1 MILSDLSVKRPVLAT
16 VASLLLIAFG
26 LIAFRTL
33 PLREL
38 PAVDPP
44 IVSVS
49 TQYRGASAEIV
60 ESRITQIIED
70 QLTGIEGLAL
80 IEASSR
86 DGRSSI
92 RVEFD
97 LNRNLDEA
105 ANDVRA
111 AVSRVQNR
119 LPQGVDPPQ
128 VEKSDADSDPII
140 WLNLASD
147 SMTRT
152 DLTGFAER
160 TLVDRLG
167 ALNGVANVRVGGGM
181 RQAMRVWLDTEALA
195 ARGLTPD
202 DVDAALRAQNIELPA
217 GQIESF
223 ERDYTMRVARG
234 YRTAADFG
242 RLPLGRSGDGR
253 ITRLE
258 DVARVEVGAE
268 DDRRI
273 FRGNGVNQVGLGIA
287 RQSNANALEVA
298 RGVRAEAA
306 EIEKSLPKGVTMV
319 VAFDST
325 VFIEKAIAG
334 VWTTMAEA
342 VILVILVIYL
352 FLGSFRAALIP
363 AATIPVCLI
372 GTFAVLA
379 VFGYSINLI
388 TLLALVLAI
397 GLVVDDAIVVLE
409 NVQRRVDLGEP
420 ALIGAQRG
428 TNQVA
433 FAVIATTAVLVSVFT
448 PLLFAGGFVG
458 RLFVELAVTIASA
471 VIISAFVALTLTPM
485 MCSLLVKPSSKT
497 NRLSMWVDGA
507 FASVRRSYR
516 ASVEASLKSPLIAF
530 VIMGVVMGS
539 AVFFFNKLPKELTPV
554 EDRGNL
560 TVNISGPEGA
570 GFEYMRRMVAQ
581 AEGVFEEYVKNG
593 EAARTLV
600 VAPRFQDM
608 GSNRF
613 NGAFGR
619 IFLTEWGQRR
629 DGNEIVD
636 EINRKLGAIPG
647 AQFRASM
654 QSALGGGGG
663 GGGGASD
670 VSIVLGGN
678 DYVELAAVAEKVLAK
693 ARSNEGFSRTRMNYE
708 PISPRIELDIDRER
722 AASLGV
728 SVASIGR
735 TLEATTGLRR
745 VGTYPSQGE
754 EYDVILQV
762 DRRDRRSVDDL
773 SRIYVRSDRSGE
785 LVPLSNLVKTTNL
798 GGVDELPRVNKL
810 RAVTISGTMVKGYT
824 IGEAL
829 TWLED
834 TTRAEMKPD
843 MRIDYT
849 GQAKLYRDSGSA
861 IGFAFGL
868 AILIV
873 FLTLAAQFESFVHP
887 VTIMVTV
894 PLAIAGGMFGL
905 YAAGFTLN
913 IYSQI
918 GLIILVA
925 LAAKNGI
932 LIVEF
937 ANQLRDEGKDARTA
951 IVEAADLRLRP
962 IMMTSIA
969 TVAGAVPLALASGA
983 GGESRAVIGTVV
995 VFGVLCA
1002 TALTLYIVPVV
1013 YLLLSRFTGSPE
1025 ARAQE
1030 IERYEEG
1037 EQRDERPDPEAIAA
1051 Q

>member
-1 MILSDLSVKRPVLAT
+1 MILSDLAVRRPVLAT

-128 VEKSDADSDPII
+128 VEKADADSDPII
-140 WLNLASD
+140 WLNLAADNMS
-147 SMTRT
+147 RT

-160 TLVDRLG
+160 TLTDRLG
-167 ALNGVANVRVGGGM
+167 ALDGVANVRIGGGM
-181 RQAMRVWLDTEALA
+181 RQAMRIWLNTEALA

-202 DVDAALRAQNIELPA
+202 DVDAALRTQNVELPA

-234 YRTAADFG
+234 YRTAAEFG
-242 RLPLGRSGDGR
+242 RLPVGRSGDAR
-253 ITRLE
+253 LTRLE

-273 FRGNGVNQVGLGIA
+273 FRGNGVNQIGLGIA

-298 RGVRAEAA
+298 RAVRKEAA
-306 EIEKSLPKGVTMV
+306 IIEKTLPKGITML
-319 VAFDST
+319 VAFDT
-325 VFIEKAIAG
+325 TIFIEKAIEG

-342 VILVILVIYL
+342 VVLVIVVIFL

-372 GTFAVLA
+372 ATFAVLA
-379 VFGYSINLI
+379 LFGFSINLI
-388 TLLALVLAI
+388 TLLAMVLTI

-409 NVQRRVDLGEP
+409 NVQRRVDMGEP
-420 ALIGAQRG
+420 ALIAAQRG

-471 VIISAFVALTLTPM
+471 VVISAFVALTLTPM
-485 MCSLLVKPSSKT
+485 MCSLLVKPASKT
-497 NRLSMWVDGA
+497 NRLALWIDGVFGRIRA
-507 FASVRRSYR
+507 SYR
-516 ASVEASLKSPLIAF
+516 ASVEASLRASYVAF
-530 VIMGVVMGS
+530 IVMGVVVLG
-539 AVFFFNKLPKELTPV
+539 AVFFVAKLPKELSPT
-554 EDRGNL
+554 EDRGNI

-570 GFEYMRRMVAQ
+570 GFEYMRRIVAQ
-581 AEGVFEEYVKNG
+581 TEGVLEGYVKNG

-600 VAPRFQDM
+600 VAPRFQDA
-608 GSNRF
+608 GSNRM

-619 IFLTEWGQRR
+619 VFLTEWGQRR
-629 DGNEIVD
+629 EGNEIVD
-636 EINRKLGAIPG
+636 ELNKKLGSIPG

-654 QSALGGGGG
+654 QSALSFGGG
-663 GGGGASD
+663 GGGGAGE

-678 DYVELAAVAEKVLAK
+678 DYVELAKVAEKVLAK

-708 PISPRIELDIDRER
+708 PISPRIEISIDKDR
-722 AASLGV
+722 AAALGV
-728 SVASIGR
+728 SVQSIGR

-745 VGTYPSQGE
+745 VGTYPDRGE
-754 EYDVILQV
+754 EYDVIMQV
-762 DRRDRRSVDDL
+762 DRRERRSVDDL
-773 SRIYVRSDRSGE
+773 SSIFVRSDRTGE
-785 LVPLSNLVKTTNL
+785 VVPLANLVTTRNM

-810 RAVTISGTMVKGYT
+810 RAVTISATMVKGYT
-824 IGEAL
+824 IGQAL

-834 TTRAEMKPD
+834 ATRAEMKPD

-849 GQAKLYRDSGSA
+849 GQAKLYKDSGSA

-887 VTIMVTV
+887 ITIMATV
-894 PLAIAGGMFGL
+894 PLAIAGGLFGL

-937 ANQLRDEGKDARTA
+937 ANQLRDEGKSARDA
-951 IVEAADLRLRP
+951 IMESADLRLRP
-962 IMMTSIA
+962 ILMTSIA
-969 TVAGAVPLALASGA
+969 TVAGAIPLAFSTGA

-995 VFGVLCA
+995 VFGVLCS
-1002 TALTLYIVPVV
+1002 TALTLYVVPVFYMLV
-1013 YLLLSRFTGSPE
+1013 ARFTGSPE
-1025 ARAQE
+1025 ARAQA
-1030 IERYEEG
+1030 IEAFE
-1037 EQRDERPDPEAIAA
+1037 RDEEIAAIAA
-1051 Q
+1051 E

>member
-1 MILSDLSVKRPVLAT
+1 MILSDLAVKRPVLAT

-26 LIAFRTL
+26 LIAFRSL

-44 IVSVS
+44 IVSIS
-49 TQYRGASAEIV
+49 TQYRGASSEIV

-97 LNRNLDEA
+97 LSRNLDEA

-111 AVSRVQNR
+111 AVSRIQNR

-128 VEKSDADSDPII
+128 VEKADADGDPII

-147 SMTRT
+147 TMTRT
-152 DLTGFAER
+152 ELTGFAER
-160 TLVDRLG
+160 ALTDRLG
-167 ALNGVANVRVGGGM
+167 ALSGVANVRIGGGM
-181 RQAMRVWLDTEALA
+181 RQAMRVWLNTEALA

-202 DVDAALRAQNIELPA
+202 DVDNALRTQNIELPA

-234 YRTAADFG
+234 YRTAAEFG
-242 RLPLGRSGDGR
+242 RLPVGRSGDAR

-273 FRGNGVNQVGLGIA
+273 FRGNGVNQIGLGIA
-287 RQSNANALEVA
+287 RQSNANALDVA
-298 RGVRAEAA
+298 RAVRAEAA
-306 EIEKSLPKGVTMV
+306 IIEKNLPKGVTMV
-319 VAFDST
+319 VAFDT
-325 VFIEKAIAG
+325 TIFIEKAIQG
-334 VWTTMAEA
+334 VWTTMGEA
-342 VILVILVIYL
+342 IILVIVVIFL

-372 GTFAVLA
+372 ATFAVLA
-379 VFGYSINLI
+379 AFGYSINLI
-388 TLLALVLAI
+388 TLLALVLTI

-409 NVQRRVDLGEP
+409 NVQRRVDAGEP
-420 ALIGAQRG
+420 PLIAAQRG

-471 VIISAFVALTLTPM
+471 VVISAFVALTLTPM
-485 MCSLLVKPSSKT
+485 MCSLLVRPASKV
-497 NRLSMWVDGA
+497 NRLALWIDGVFGSIRA
-507 FASVRRSYR
+507 SYR
-516 ASVEASLKSPLIAF
+516 ASVEASLKASYVVFI
-530 VIMGVVMGS
+530 VMGVVMAG
-539 AVFFFNKLPKELTPV
+539 AVFLFQKLPAELSPV

-560 TVNISGPEGA
+560 TINISGPEGA
-570 GFEYMRRMVAQ
+570 GFEYMRRIVAQ
-581 AEGVFEEYVKNG
+581 TEGVLEGYVKNG

-600 VAPRFQDM
+600 VAPRFQDA
-608 GSNRF
+608 GSNRM
-613 NGAFGR
+613 NGAFAR
-619 IFLTEWGQRR
+619 VFLTEWGTRR
-629 DGNEIVD
+629 EGNEIVD
-636 EINRKLGAIPG
+636 ELNKKLSSIPG
-647 AQFRASM
+647 AQFRTSM
-654 QSALGGGGG
+654 QSALSFGGGG
-663 GGGGASD
+663 GGGGAGE

-678 DYVELAAVAEKVLAK
+678 DYVELAKVAETVLAK
-693 ARSNEGFSRTRMNYE
+693 ARSNENFSRSRMNYE
-708 PISPRIELDIDRER
+708 PISPRIEISIDKDR
-722 AASLGV
+722 AAALGV
-728 SVASIGR
+728 SVQAIGR

-754 EYDVILQV
+754 EYDVIMQV
-762 DRRDRRSVDDL
+762 DRRERRSVDDL
-773 SRIYVRSDRSGE
+773 NAIFVRSERTGD
-785 LVPLSNLVKTTNL
+785 VVQLSNLVTTTNM

-810 RAVTISGTMVKGYT
+810 RAVTISVTMVKGYT
-824 IGEAL
+824 IGQAL

-834 TTRAEMKPD
+834 ATRPEMKPD

-849 GQAKLYRDSGSA
+849 GQAKLYKDSGSA

-887 VTIMVTV
+887 VTIMATV
-894 PLAIAGGMFGL
+894 PLAIAGGLFGL

-937 ANQLRDEGKDARTA
+937 ANQLRDEGKSARDA
-951 IVEAADLRLRP
+951 IVESADLRLRP
-962 IMMTSIA
+962 ILMTSIA
-969 TVAGAVPLALASGA
+969 TVAGAMPLAFSHGA

-995 VFGVLCA
+995 VFGVLCS
-1002 TALTLYIVPVV
+1002 TALTLYVVPVI
-1013 YLLLSRFTGSPE
+1013 YMLLARFTGSPE
-1025 ARAQE
+1025 ARAQA
-1030 IERYEEG
+1030 IEAFE
-1037 EQRDERPDPEAIAA
+1037 RDEELAAIAA
-1051 Q
+1051 E

>member
-1 MILSDLSVKRPVLAT
+1 MILSDLAVRRPVLAT

-128 VEKSDADSDPII
+128 VEKADADSDPII
-140 WLNLASD
+140 WLNLAAENMS
-147 SMTRT
+147 RT

-160 TLVDRLG
+160 TLTDRLG
-167 ALNGVANVRVGGGM
+167 ALDGVANVRIGGGM
-181 RQAMRVWLDTEALA
+181 RQAMRIWLNTEALA

-202 DVDAALRAQNIELPA
+202 DVDAALRTQNIELPA

-234 YRTAADFG
+234 YRTAAEFG
-242 RLPLGRSGDGR
+242 RLPVGRSGDAR
-253 ITRLE
+253 LTRLE

-273 FRGNGVNQVGLGIA
+273 FRGNGVNQIGLGIA

-298 RGVRAEAA
+298 RAVRKEAA
-306 EIEKSLPKGVTMV
+306 IIEKTLPKGITML
-319 VAFDST
+319 VAFDT
-325 VFIEKAIAG
+325 TIFIEKAIEG

-342 VILVILVIYL
+342 VVLVIIVIFL

-372 GTFAVLA
+372 ATFAVLA
-379 VFGYSINLI
+379 LFGFSINLI
-388 TLLALVLAI
+388 TLLAMVLTI

-409 NVQRRVDLGEP
+409 NVQRRVDMGEP
-420 ALIGAQRG
+420 ALIAAQRG

-471 VIISAFVALTLTPM
+471 VVISAFVALTLTPM
-485 MCSLLVKPSSKT
+485 MCSLLVKPASKT
-497 NRLSMWVDGA
+497 NRLALWIDGVFGRIRA
-507 FASVRRSYR
+507 SYR
-516 ASVEASLKSPLIAF
+516 ASVEASLKVSYVAF
-530 VIMGVVMGS
+530 IVMGVVVLG
-539 AVFFFNKLPKELTPV
+539 AVFFLAKLPKELSPT
-554 EDRGNL
+554 EDRGNITL
-560 TVNISGPEGA
+560 NISGPEGA
-570 GFEYMRRMVAQ
+570 GFEYMRRIVAQ
-581 AEGVFEEYVKNG
+581 TEGVLEGYVKSG

-600 VAPRFQDM
+600 VAPRFQDA
-608 GSNRF
+608 GSNRM
-613 NGAFGR
+613 NGAFAR
-619 IFLTEWGQRR
+619 VFLTEWGSRR
-629 DGNEIVD
+629 EGNEIVD
-636 EINRKLGAIPG
+636 ELNKKLGAIPG

-654 QSALGGGGG
+654 QSALSFGGG
-663 GGGGASD
+663 GGGGAGE

-678 DYVELAAVAEKVLAK
+678 DYVELAKVAEKVLAK

-708 PISPRIELDIDRER
+708 PISPRIEIRIDKDR
-722 AASLGV
+722 AAALGV
-728 SVASIGR
+728 SVQSIGR

-745 VGTYPSQGE
+745 VGTYPDQGE
-754 EYDVILQV
+754 EYDVIMQV
-762 DRRDRRSVDDL
+762 DRRERRSVDDL
-773 SRIYVRSDRSGE
+773 SSIFVRSDRTGE
-785 LVPLSNLVKTTNL
+785 VVPLANLVTTRNM

-810 RAVTISGTMVKGYT
+810 RAVTISVTMVKGYT
-824 IGEAL
+824 IGQAL

-834 TTRAEMKPD
+834 ATRAEMKPD

-849 GQAKLYRDSGSA
+849 GLAKLYKDSGSA

-887 VTIMVTV
+887 VTIMATV
-894 PLAIAGGMFGL
+894 PLAIAGGLFGL

-937 ANQLRDEGKDARTA
+937 ANQLRDEGRSARDA
-951 IVEAADLRLRP
+951 IMESADLRLRP
-962 IMMTSIA
+962 ILMTSIA
-969 TVAGAVPLALASGA
+969 TVAGAVPLAFSTGA

-995 VFGVLCA
+995 VFGVLCS
-1002 TALTLYIVPVV
+1002 TALTLYVVPVFYMLV
-1013 YLLLSRFTGSPE
+1013 ARFTGSPE
-1025 ARAQE
+1025 ARAQA
-1030 IERYEEG
+1030 IEAFE
-1037 EQRDERPDPEAIAA
+1037 RDEEIAAIAA
-1051 Q
+1051 E

>member
-1 MILSDLSVKRPVLAT
+1 MILSDLAVKRPVLAS

-97 LNRNLDEA
+97 LSRNLDEA

-119 LPQGVDPPQ
+119 LPTGVDPPQ

-140 WLNLASD
+140 WLNLSANNL
-147 SMTRT
+147 TRT
-152 DLTGFAER
+152 ELTGFAER

-167 ALNGVANVRVGGGM
+167 ALSGVANVRIGGGM
-181 RQAMRVWLDTEALA
+181 RQAMRVWLNTEALA

-202 DVDAALRAQNIELPA
+202 DVDAALRNQNIELPA

-223 ERDYTMRVARG
+223 ERDYTMRIARG
-234 YRTAADFG
+234 YRTAAEFG
-242 RLPLGRSGDGR
+242 RLPIGRAGSNGAV
-253 ITRLE
+253 RLE

-268 DDRRI
+268 DDRRL
-273 FRGNGVNQVGLGIA
+273 FRGNGVNQIGLGIA

-298 RGVRAEAA
+298 RGVRKEAA
-306 EIEKSLPKGVTMV
+306 LIEKTLPKGVSMV

-325 VFIEKAIAG
+325 IFIEKAIAG
-334 VWTTMAEA
+334 VWETMAEA
-342 VILVILVIYL
+342 VVLVIVVIFL

-372 GTFAVLA
+372 ATFAVLA
-379 VFGYSINLI
+379 ACGYSINLI

-409 NVQRRVDLGEP
+409 NVQRRVDAGEP
-420 ALIGAQRG
+420 PLIAAQRG
-428 TNQVA
+428 TGQVA

-448 PLLFAGGFVG
+448 PLLFTGGFVG
-458 RLFVELAVTIASA
+458 RLFVELAVTIAAA
-471 VIISAFVALTLTPM
+471 VVISAFVALTLTPM
-485 MCSLLVKPSSKT
+485 MCTFLVRPAVKT
-497 NRLSMWVDGA
+497 NALTMRVDQIFDA
-507 FASVRRSYR
+507 IRSSYR
-516 ASVEASLKSPLIAF
+516 ASVTVSLGRPKVAFGVMALVLIGTLFLFA
-530 VIMGVVMGS
+530 
-539 AVFFFNKLPKELTPV
+539 KLPKELTPV
-554 EDRGNL
+554 EDRGNMVL
-560 TVNISGPEGA
+560 NISGPEGA
-570 GFEYMRRMVAQ
+570 GFEYMRRVVAQ
-581 AEGVFEEYVKNG
+581 AEQVLATYVASG
-593 EAARTLV
+593 EAERTLV
-600 VAPRFQDM
+600 VAPRFQDA

-619 IFLTEWGQRR
+619 VFLSEWGKRR
-629 DGNEIVD
+629 EGNEIVD
-636 EINRKLGAIPG
+636 ELNRKFAAIPG
-647 AQFRASM
+647 AQFRVSM
-654 QSALGGGGG
+654 QSGLSGGGGG
-663 GGGGASD
+663 GDG
-670 VSIVLGGN
+670 VSIVLAGN
-678 DYVELAAVAEKVLAK
+678 DYVELAKVGEKVLAK
-693 ARSNEGFSRTRMNYE
+693 ARDNQGFARTRMNYE
-708 PISPRIELDIDRER
+708 PISPRIELRIDRDR
-722 AASLGV
+722 AAALGV
-728 SVASIGR
+728 SVQSIGR

-745 VGTYPSQGE
+745 VGTYPDQGE

-762 DRRDRRSVDDL
+762 DRRERRSVDDL
-773 SRIYVRSDRSGE
+773 ARIYVRSDNSGK
-785 LVPLSNLVKTTNL
+785 LVPLANLVTTQNL

-810 RAVTISGTMVKGYT
+810 RAITISGNLVKGYT

-834 TTRAEMKPD
+834 ALAPEMKPD
-843 MRIDYT
+843 MRLDYT
-849 GQAKLYRDSGSA
+849 GQSKLYKDSGSA

-887 VTIMVTV
+887 LTIMVTV
-894 PLAIAGGMFGL
+894 PLAIAGGLFGL

-937 ANQLRDEGKDARTA
+937 ANQLRDEGKSALDA
-951 IVEAADLRLRP
+951 IMEAADLRLRP
-962 IMMTSIA
+962 ILMTSIA
-969 TVAGAVPLALASGA
+969 TVAGAMPLALSHGA

-995 VFGVLCA
+995 VFGVLFS
-1002 TALTLYIVPVV
+1002 TALTLYVVPVI
-1013 YLLLSRFTGSPE
+1013 YLLLSRFTTSPQ
-1025 ARAQE
+1025 ARAHA
-1030 IERYEEG
+1030 IAAFEEG
-1037 EQRDERPDPEAIAA
+1037 EAGVVG
-1051 Q
+1051 

>member
-1 MILSDLSVKRPVLAT
+1 MILSDLAVKRPVLAT

-44 IVSVS
+44 IVSVT

-86 DGRSSI
+86 DGRSSV

-140 WLNLASD
+140 WLNLAADNMS
-147 SMTRT
+147 RT

-160 TLVDRLG
+160 TLTDRLG

-181 RQAMRVWLDTEALA
+181 RQAMRIWLNTEALA

-202 DVDAALRAQNIELPA
+202 DVDAALRSQNIELPA

-234 YRTAADFG
+234 YRTAAEFG
-242 RLPLGRSGDGR
+242 RLPVGRAGDTR
-253 ITRLE
+253 LTRLE

-273 FRGNGVNQVGLGIA
+273 FRGNGVNQIGLGIA

-298 RGVRAEAA
+298 RAVRAEAA
-306 EIEKSLPKGVTMV
+306 IIEKTLPKGVTMV

-325 VFIEKAIAG
+325 VFIEKAIEG
-334 VWTTMAEA
+334 VWTTMGEA
-342 VILVILVIYL
+342 IVLVIVVIFL

-372 GTFAVLA
+372 ATFAVLA
-379 VFGYSINLI
+379 MFGYSINLI
-388 TLLALVLAI
+388 TLLALVLTI

-409 NVQRRVDLGEP
+409 NVQRRVDAGEP
-420 ALIGAQRG
+420 ALIAAQRG

-471 VIISAFVALTLTPM
+471 VVISAFVALTLTPM
-485 MCSLLVKPSSKT
+485 MCSLLVKPAAKT
-497 NRLSMWVDGA
+497 NRLAAWVDGVFNA
-507 FASVRRSYR
+507 VRASYR
-516 ASVEASLKSPLIAF
+516 ASVEASLRASKVVFI
-530 VIMGVVMGS
+530 VMGVVMAG
-539 AVFFFNKLPKELTPV
+539 AVFLFSKLPAELSPT
-554 EDRGNL
+554 EDRGNM
-560 TVNISGPEGA
+560 TINISGPEGA
-570 GFEYMRRMVAQ
+570 GFEYMRRIVAQ
-581 AEGVFEEYVKNG
+581 TEAVLEPYVKSG

-608 GSNRF
+608 GSNRM
-613 NGAFGR
+613 NGAFSR
-619 IFLTEWGQRR
+619 VFLTEWGQRR
-629 DGNEIVD
+629 EGNEIVD
-636 EINRKLGAIPG
+636 EINRKLSAIPG

-654 QSALGGGGG
+654 QSALSFGGGG
-663 GGGGASD
+663 GGGGAGD

-678 DYVELAAVAEKVLAK
+678 DYKELAAVAEKVLAK
-693 ARSNEGFSRTRMNYE
+693 ARSNENFSRTRMNYE
-708 PISPRIELDIDRER
+708 PISPRIEITIDKDR
-722 AASLGV
+722 AAALGV
-728 SVASIGR
+728 SVAAIGR

-745 VGTYPSQGE
+745 VGTYPSEGE
-754 EYDVILQV
+754 EYDVIMQV
-762 DRRDRRSVDDL
+762 DRRERRSVDDL
-773 SRIYVRSDRSGE
+773 NAIFVRSERTGE
-785 LVPLSNLVKTTNL
+785 VVPLANLVSTTNL

-810 RAVTISGTMVKGYT
+810 RAVTITASMVKGYT

-834 TTRAEMKPD
+834 ATRAEMKPD

-849 GQAKLYRDSGSA
+849 GQAKLYKDSGSA

-887 VTIMVTV
+887 VTIMATV
-894 PLAIAGGMFGL
+894 PLAIAGGLFGL

-937 ANQLRDEGKDARTA
+937 ANQLRDEGKSARDA
-951 IVEAADLRLRP
+951 IIESADLRLRP

-969 TVAGAVPLALASGA
+969 TVAGALPLAFSTGA

-995 VFGVLCA
+995 VFGVLCS
-1002 TALTLYIVPVV
+1002 TALTLYVVPVI
-1013 YLLLSRFTGSPE
+1013 YMLLARFTGRPE
-1025 ARAQE
+1025 ARAQA
-1030 IERYEEG
+1030 IEAFE
-1037 EQRDERPDPEAIAA
+1037 RDEELAAIAA
-1051 Q
+1051 E

>member
-1 MILSDLSVKRPVLAT
+1 MILSDLAVKRPVLAT

-26 LIAFRTL
+26 LIAFRSL

-119 LPQGVDPPQ
+119 LPVGVDPPQ
-128 VEKSDADSDPII
+128 VEKADADSDPII
-140 WLNLASD
+140 WLNLAADNMS
-147 SMTRT
+147 RT

-160 TLVDRLG
+160 TLTDRLG
-167 ALNGVANVRVGGGM
+167 ALSGVANVRVGGGM
-181 RQAMRVWLDTEALA
+181 RQAMRVWLNTEALA

-202 DVDAALRAQNIELPA
+202 DVDAALRSQNIELPA

-234 YRTAADFG
+234 YRTAAEFG
-242 RLPLGRSGDGR
+242 RLPVGRAGDAR
-253 ITRLE
+253 LTRLE

-268 DDRRI
+268 DDRRL
-273 FRGNGVNQVGLGIA
+273 FRGNGVNQIGLGIA

-298 RGVRAEAA
+298 RAVRKEAA
-306 EIEKSLPKGVTMV
+306 VIEKSLPKGVTMV
-319 VAFDST
+319 VAFDTT

-342 VILVILVIYL
+342 VVLVIVVIFL
-352 FLGSFRAALIP
+352 FLGSLRAALIP

-372 GTFAVLA
+372 ATFAVLA

-388 TLLALVLAI
+388 TLLALVLTI

-409 NVQRRVDLGEP
+409 NVQRRVDMGEP
-420 ALIGAQRG
+420 ALIAAQRG

-458 RLFVELAVTIASA
+458 RLFVELAVTIAAA
-471 VIISAFVALTLTPM
+471 VVISAFVALTLTPM
-485 MCSLLVKPSSKT
+485 MCSLLVRPSSKT
-497 NRLSMWVDGA
+497 NKLALFIDTAFGA
-507 FASVRRSYR
+507 IRASYR
-516 ASVEASLKSPLIAF
+516 ASVEASLKTAYGAFIVMAVVIA
-530 VIMGVVMGS
+530 G
-539 AVFFFNKLPKELTPV
+539 AVFFFNKLPKELSPT

-560 TVNISGPEGA
+560 ILNISGPEGA
-570 GFEYMRRMVAQ
+570 GFDYMRRIVAQ
-581 AEGVFEEYVKNG
+581 TEGVLEGYVKSG
-593 EAARTLV
+593 EAERTLV
-600 VAPRFQDM
+600 VAPRFQDV
-608 GSNRF
+608 GSNRM

-619 IFLTEWGQRR
+619 VFLTEWGKRR
-629 DGNEIVD
+629 EGNDIVD
-636 EINRKLGAIPG
+636 ELNRKLSSIPG

-654 QSALGGGGG
+654 QSALSFGGG
-663 GGGGASD
+663 GGGGAGE
-670 VSIVLGGN
+670 VAIVLGGN
-678 DYVELAAVAEKVLAK
+678 DYVELASVAEKVIAQ
-693 ARSNEGFSRTRMNYE
+693 ARSNPGFSRSRMNYE
-708 PISPRIELDIDRER
+708 PIAPRIELSIDRER
-722 AASLGV
+722 AAAMGV
-728 SVASIGR
+728 SVQAIGR

-754 EYDVILQV
+754 EYDVILQT
-762 DRRDRRSVDDL
+762 DRRERRSVDDL
-773 SRIYVRSDRSGE
+773 DRIFVRAERTGE
-785 LVPLSNLVKTTNL
+785 LIPMSNLVTTKNM

-810 RAVTISGTMVKGYT
+810 RAVTISVTMVKGYT
-824 IGEAL
+824 IGQAL

-834 TTRAEMKPD
+834 TTRAQMKPD

-849 GQAKLYRDSGSA
+849 GQAKLYKDSGSA
-861 IGFAFGL
+861 IGFVFGL

-887 VTIMVTV
+887 ITIMATV
-894 PLAIAGGMFGL
+894 PLAIAGGLFGL

-937 ANQLRDEGKDARTA
+937 ANQLREEGRGARDA
-951 IVEAADLRLRP
+951 IIEAAELRLRP
-962 IMMTSIA
+962 ILMTSIA
-969 TVAGAVPLALASGA
+969 TVAGALPLAFSSGA
-983 GGESRAVIGTVV
+983 GGESRSVIGTVV
-995 VFGVLCA
+995 VFGVLCS
-1002 TALTLYIVPVV
+1002 TALTLYVVPVI
-1013 YLLLSRFTGSPE
+1013 YMLLARFTGSPE

-1030 IERYEEG
+1030 IEAF
-1037 EQRDERPDPEAIAA
+1037 ERAELAIAA
-1051 Q
+1051 E

>member
-1 MILSDLSVKRPVLAT
+1 MILSDLAVKRPVLAT

-26 LIAFRTL
+26 LIAFRAL

-44 IVSVS
+44 IVSVT

-111 AVSRVQNR
+111 AVSRVQSR

-128 VEKSDADSDPII
+128 VEKADADSDPII
-140 WLNLASD
+140 WLNLAAET
-147 SMTRT
+147 MTRT
-152 DLTGFAER
+152 ELTGFAER
-160 TLVDRLG
+160 TLTDRLG

-181 RQAMRVWLDTEALA
+181 RQAMRVWLNTEALA

-202 DVDAALRAQNIELPA
+202 DVDTALRTQNIELPA

-234 YRTAADFG
+234 YRTAEEFG
-242 RLPLGRSGDGR
+242 RIPVGRAGEAR
-253 ITRLE
+253 LTRLE

-273 FRGNGVNQVGLGIA
+273 FRGNGVNQIGLGIA

-298 RGVRAEAA
+298 RAVRKEAA
-306 EIEKSLPKGVTMV
+306 IIEKNLPKGVTMV
-319 VAFDST
+319 IAFDTT
-325 VFIEKAIAG
+325 VFIEKAIQG

-342 VILVILVIYL
+342 VVLVIIVIFL

-372 GTFAVLA
+372 ATFAVLA
-379 VFGYSINLI
+379 IFGYSINLI
-388 TLLALVLAI
+388 TLLALVLTI

-409 NVQRRVDLGEP
+409 NVQRRVDAGEP
-420 ALIGAQRG
+420 ALIAAQRG

-458 RLFVELAVTIASA
+458 KLFVELAVTIASA
-471 VIISAFVALTLTPM
+471 VVISAFVALTLTPM
-485 MCSLLVKPSSKT
+485 MCSLLVKPASKT
-497 NRLSMWVDGA
+497 NKLALWIDGVFSA
-507 FASVRRSYR
+507 IRGSYR
-516 ASVEASLKSPLIAF
+516 ASVDASLKGSYWVFA
-530 VIMGVVMGS
+530 VMAVVMLG
-539 AVFFFNKLPKELTPV
+539 AVFLFNKLPKELSPT

-560 TVNISGPEGA
+560 TLNITGPEGA
-570 GFEYMRRMVAQ
+570 GFEYMRRIVAQ
-581 AEGVFEEYVKNG
+581 TEGVLEGYVKNG

-608 GSNRF
+608 GSNRM

-619 IFLTEWGQRR
+619 IFLTEWGTRR
-629 DGNEIVD
+629 EGNEIVD
-636 EINRKLGAIPG
+636 ELNKKLSSIPG

-654 QSALGGGGG
+654 QSALSFGGGGG
-663 GGGGASD
+663 GGGGAGE

-693 ARSNEGFSRTRMNYE
+693 ARTNEGFSRSRMNYE
-708 PISPRIELDIDRER
+708 PISPRIEISIDKDR
-722 AASLGV
+722 AAALGV
-728 SVASIGR
+728 SVQSIGR

-745 VGTYPSQGE
+745 VGTYPAQGE
-754 EYDVILQV
+754 EYDVIMQV
-762 DRRDRRSVDDL
+762 DRRERRSVDDL
-773 SRIYVRSDRSGE
+773 GAIFVRSERTGE
-785 LVPLSNLVKTTNL
+785 VVPLSNLVTTTNM

-810 RAVTISGTMVKGYT
+810 RAVTISVTMVKGYT
-824 IGEAL
+824 IGQAL

-834 TTRAEMKPD
+834 TTRGEMKPD

-849 GQAKLYRDSGSA
+849 GQAKLYKDSGSA

-887 VTIMVTV
+887 VTIMATV
-894 PLAIAGGMFGL
+894 PLAIAGGLFGL

-937 ANQLRDEGKDARTA
+937 ANQLRDEGKSAREA
-951 IVEAADLRLRP
+951 IVESADLRLRP
-962 IMMTSIA
+962 ILMTSIA
-969 TVAGAVPLALASGA
+969 TVAGAIPLAFSTGA

-995 VFGVLCA
+995 VFGVLCS
-1002 TALTLYIVPVV
+1002 TALTLYVVPVI
-1013 YLLLSRFTGSPE
+1013 YMLLARFTGSPE
-1025 ARAQE
+1025 ARAQA
-1030 IERYEEG
+1030 IEAFE
-1037 EQRDERPDPEAIAA
+1037 RDEELAAIAA
-1051 Q
+1051 E

>member
-1 MILSDLSVKRPVLAT
+1 MILSDLAVKRPVLAT

-26 LIAFRTL
+26 LIAFRSL

-60 ESRITQIIED
+60 ESRITQVIED

-92 RVEFD
+92 RVEFE

-111 AVSRVQNR
+111 AVSRVQSR
-119 LPQGVDPPQ
+119 LPVGVDPPQ
-128 VEKSDADSDPII
+128 VEKADADSDPII
-140 WLNLASD
+140 WLNLAADTMS
-147 SMTRT
+147 RT

-160 TLVDRLG
+160 TLTDRLG
-167 ALNGVANVRVGGGM
+167 ALSGVANVRVGGGM
-181 RQAMRVWLDTEALA
+181 RQAMRVWLNTEALA

-202 DVDAALRAQNIELPA
+202 DVDAALRSQNIELPA

-234 YRTAADFG
+234 YRTAAEFG
-242 RLPLGRSGDGR
+242 RLPVGRAGDAR
-253 ITRLE
+253 LTRLE

-273 FRGNGVNQVGLGIA
+273 FRGNGINQVGLGIA

-306 EIEKSLPKGVTMV
+306 IIEKSLPKGVSMV

-342 VILVILVIYL
+342 VVLVIVVIFF

-372 GTFAVLA
+372 ATFAVLA
-379 VFGYSINLI
+379 MFGYSINLI

-409 NVQRRVDLGEP
+409 NVQRRVDMGEP
-420 ALIGAQRG
+420 PLIGAQRG

-458 RLFVELAVTIASA
+458 RLFVELAVTIAAA

-485 MCSLLVKPSSKT
+485 MCSMLVRPSSKT
-497 NRLSMWVDGA
+497 NKLTLFIDNAFGA
-507 FASVRRSYR
+507 IRASYR
-516 ASVEASLKSPLIAF
+516 ASVEASLKASYVAF
-530 VIMGVVMGS
+530 IIMGVVVAG
-539 AVFFFNKLPKELTPV
+539 AVFFFNKLPKELSPT

-560 TVNISGPEGA
+560 ILNISGPEGA
-570 GFEYMRRMVAQ
+570 GFEYMRKIVAQ
-581 AEGVFEEYVKNG
+581 TEEVLEGYVKSG

-600 VAPRFQDM
+600 VAPRFQDV
-608 GSNRF
+608 GSNRM

-619 IFLTEWGQRR
+619 IFLTEWGKRR
-629 DGNEIVD
+629 EGNEIVD
-636 EINRKLGAIPG
+636 ELNRKLSAIPG

-654 QSALGGGGG
+654 QSALSFGGG
-663 GGGGASD
+663 GGGGAGE
-670 VSIVLGGN
+670 VSIVLGGTE
-678 DYVELAAVAEKVLAK
+678 YIELAAVAEQVLAK
-693 ARSNEGFSRTRMNYE
+693 ARSNAGFSRSRMNYE
-708 PISPRIELDIDRER
+708 PIAPRIELSIDRER
-722 AASLGV
+722 AAALGV
-728 SVASIGR
+728 SVQSIGR

-754 EYDVILQV
+754 EYDVILQT
-762 DRRDRRSVDDL
+762 DRRERRSVDDL
-773 SRIYVRSDRSGE
+773 DRIFVRAEKTGE
-785 LVPLSNLVKTTNL
+785 LIPMSNLVTTKNM

-810 RAVTISGTMVKGYT
+810 RAVTISVTMVKGYT
-824 IGEAL
+824 IGQAL

-834 TTRAEMKPD
+834 TTRATMKPD

-849 GQAKLYRDSGSA
+849 GQAKLYKDSGSA
-861 IGFAFGL
+861 IGFVFGL

-887 VTIMVTV
+887 VTIMATV
-894 PLAIAGGMFGL
+894 PLAIAGGLFGL

-937 ANQLRDEGKDARTA
+937 ANQLRDEGRSARDA
-951 IVEAADLRLRP
+951 IIEAADLRLRP
-962 IMMTSIA
+962 ILMTSIA
-969 TVAGAVPLALASGA
+969 TVAGALPLAFSSGA
-983 GGESRAVIGTVV
+983 GGESRSVIGTVV
-995 VFGVLCA
+995 VFGVLCS
-1002 TALTLYIVPVV
+1002 TALTLYVVPVI
-1013 YLLLSRFTGSPE
+1013 YMLLSRYTSSPE
-1025 ARAQE
+1025 VRAQE
-1030 IERYEEG
+1030 IEAFE
-1037 EQRDERPDPEAIAA
+1037 RDELAIAA
-1051 Q
+1051 E

>member
-44 IVSVS
+44 IVSIT

-60 ESRITQIIED
+60 ETRITQIIED
-70 QLTGIEGLAL
+70 QLTGVEGLSL

-147 SMTRT
+147 TMSRT
-152 DLTGFAER
+152 ELTGYAER
-160 TLVDRLG
+160 VLTDRLG

-181 RQAMRVWLDTEALA
+181 RQAMRIWLNTEALA

-202 DVDAALRAQNIELPA
+202 DVDAALRSQNIELPA

-234 YRTAADFG
+234 YRTAAEFG
-242 RLPLGRSGDGR
+242 RLPVGRSGDAR
-253 ITRLE
+253 LTRLE

-273 FRGNGVNQVGLGIA
+273 FRGNGINQIGLGIA

-298 RGVRAEAA
+298 QGVRAEAA
-306 EIEKSLPKGVTMV
+306 RIEKTLPKGVTMV
-319 VAFDST
+319 VAFDTT

-342 VILVILVIYL
+342 VVLVIVVIFL
-352 FLGSFRAALIP
+352 FLGSLRAAIIP

-372 GTFAVLA
+372 ATFAVLA

-388 TLLALVLAI
+388 TLLALVLTI

-420 ALIGAQRG
+420 PLIAAQRG

-458 RLFVELAVTIASA
+458 RLFVELAVTIAAA
-471 VIISAFVALTLTPM
+471 VVISAFVALTLTPM
-485 MCSLLVKPSSKT
+485 MCSLLLQPSSKT
-497 NRLSMWVDGA
+497 NRLSLWIDGIFNA
-507 FASVRRSYR
+507 TRRSYR
-516 ASVEASLKSPLIAF
+516 DSVQASLKTPVIAF
-530 VIMGVVMGS
+530 IVMGIVILG
-539 AVFFFNKLPKELTPV
+539 AVFFFVKLPKELSPV
-554 EDRGNL
+554 EDRGNI
-560 TVNISGPEGA
+560 TINISGPEGA
-570 GFEYMRRMVAQ
+570 GFEYMRRIVGQ
-581 AEGVFEEYVKNG
+581 AEAVLDSYVKNG

-600 VAPRFQDM
+600 VVPRFQDQ

-619 IFLTEWGQRR
+619 VFLTEWGSRR
-629 DGNEIVD
+629 EGNEIVD
-636 EINRKLGAIPG
+636 ELNRKLSAIPG

-654 QSALGGGGG
+654 QSALSVGGGG
-663 GGGGASD
+663 GGGGAGD
-670 VSIVLGGN
+670 VSIVLGGSN
-678 DYVELAAVAEKVLAK
+678 YQELAAVAEKVLAK
-693 ARSNEGFSRTRMNYE
+693 ARGNEGFSRGRMNYE
-708 PISPRIELDIDRER
+708 PISPRIELTIDRER

-728 SVASIGR
+728 SVQSIGR

-745 VGTYPSQGE
+745 VGTYPADGE
-754 EYDVILQV
+754 EYDVIMQV
-762 DRRDRRSVDDL
+762 DRRERRSIDDL
-773 SRIYVRSDRSGE
+773 ERIFVRSERTGE
-785 LVPLSNLVKTTNL
+785 LVPMSNVVTTKNL

-810 RAVTISGTMVKGYT
+810 RAVTISLTMVKGYT
-824 IGEAL
+824 IGQAL
-829 TWLED
+829 TWLEEAI
-834 TTRAEMKPD
+834 RPEMKPD

-849 GQAKLYRDSGSA
+849 GQAKLYKDSGSA

-887 VTIMVTV
+887 ITIMATV
-894 PLAIAGGMFGL
+894 PLAIAGGLFGL

-937 ANQLRDEGKDARTA
+937 ANQLRDEGRSARDA
-951 IVEAADLRLRP
+951 IIESADLRLRP
-962 IMMTSIA
+962 ILMTSIA
-969 TVAGAVPLALASGA
+969 TVAGALPLAFSSGA
-983 GGESRAVIGTVV
+983 GGESRSVIGTVV
-995 VFGVLCA
+995 VFGVLA
-1002 TALTLYIVPVV
+1002 STALTLYVVPVI
-1013 YLLLSRFTGSPE
+1013 YLLLARYTGSPE
-1025 ARAQE
+1025 ARAQA
-1030 IERYEEG
+1030 IEAF
-1037 EQRDERPDPEAIAA
+1037 ERRELMPAE
-1051 Q
+1051 

>member
-1 MILSDLSVKRPVLAT
+1 MILSDLAVKRPVLAT

-26 LIAFRTL
+26 LIAFRAL

-44 IVSVS
+44 IVSVT

-111 AVSRVQNR
+111 AVSRVQSR

-128 VEKSDADSDPII
+128 VEKADADSDPII
-140 WLNLASD
+140 WLNLAAET
-147 SMTRT
+147 MTRT
-152 DLTGFAER
+152 ELTGFAER
-160 TLVDRLG
+160 TLTDRLG

-181 RQAMRVWLDTEALA
+181 RQAMRVWLNTEALA

-202 DVDAALRAQNIELPA
+202 DVDTALRTQNIELPA

-234 YRTAADFG
+234 YRTAEEFG
-242 RLPLGRSGDGR
+242 RIPVGRAGEAR
-253 ITRLE
+253 LTRLE

-273 FRGNGVNQVGLGIA
+273 FRGNGVNQIGLGIA

-298 RGVRAEAA
+298 RAVRKEAA
-306 EIEKSLPKGVTMV
+306 IIEKNLPKGVTMV
-319 VAFDST
+319 IAFDTT
-325 VFIEKAIAG
+325 VFIEKAIQG

-342 VILVILVIYL
+342 VVLVIIVIFL

-372 GTFAVLA
+372 ATFAVLA
-379 VFGYSINLI
+379 IFGYSINLI
-388 TLLALVLAI
+388 TLLALVLTI

-409 NVQRRVDLGEP
+409 NVQRRVDAGEP
-420 ALIGAQRG
+420 ALIAAQRG

-458 RLFVELAVTIASA
+458 KLFVELAVTIASA
-471 VIISAFVALTLTPM
+471 VVISAFVALTLTPM
-485 MCSLLVKPSSKT
+485 MCSLLVKPASKT
-497 NRLSMWVDGA
+497 NKLALWIDGVFSA
-507 FASVRRSYR
+507 IRGSYR
-516 ASVEASLKSPLIAF
+516 ASVDASLKGSYWVFA
-530 VIMGVVMGS
+530 VMAVVMLG
-539 AVFFFNKLPKELTPV
+539 AVFLFNKLPKELSPT

-560 TVNISGPEGA
+560 TLNITGPEGA
-570 GFEYMRRMVAQ
+570 GFEYMRRIVAQ
-581 AEGVFEEYVKNG
+581 TEGVLEGYVKNG

-608 GSNRF
+608 GSNRM

-619 IFLTEWGQRR
+619 IFLTEWGTRR
-629 DGNEIVD
+629 EGNEIVD
-636 EINRKLGAIPG
+636 ELNKKLSSIPG

-654 QSALGGGGG
+654 QSALSFGGGG
-663 GGGGASD
+663 GGGGAGE

-693 ARSNEGFSRTRMNYE
+693 ARTNEGFSRSRMNYE
-708 PISPRIELDIDRER
+708 PISPRIEISIDKDR
-722 AASLGV
+722 AAALGV
-728 SVASIGR
+728 SVQSIGR

-745 VGTYPSQGE
+745 VGTYPAQGE
-754 EYDVILQV
+754 EYDVIMQV
-762 DRRDRRSVDDL
+762 DRRERRSVDDL
-773 SRIYVRSDRSGE
+773 GAIFVRSERTGE
-785 LVPLSNLVKTTNL
+785 VVPLSNLVTTTNM

-810 RAVTISGTMVKGYT
+810 RAVTISVTMVKGYT
-824 IGEAL
+824 IGQAL

-834 TTRAEMKPD
+834 TTRGEMKPD

-849 GQAKLYRDSGSA
+849 GQAKLYKDSGSA

-887 VTIMVTV
+887 VTIMATV
-894 PLAIAGGMFGL
+894 PLAIAGGLFGL

-937 ANQLRDEGKDARTA
+937 ANQLRDEGKSAREA
-951 IVEAADLRLRP
+951 IVESADLRLRP
-962 IMMTSIA
+962 ILMTSIA
-969 TVAGAVPLALASGA
+969 TVAGAIPLAFSTGA

-995 VFGVLCA
+995 VFGVLCS
-1002 TALTLYIVPVV
+1002 TALTLYVVPVI
-1013 YLLLSRFTGSPE
+1013 YMLLARFTGSPE
-1025 ARAQE
+1025 ARAQA
-1030 IERYEEG
+1030 IEAFE
-1037 EQRDERPDPEAIAA
+1037 RDEELAAIAA
-1051 Q
+1051 E

>member
-1 MILSDLSVKRPVLAT
+1 MILSDLSVRRPVLAT

-26 LIAFRTL
+26 LIAFQTL

-92 RVEFD
+92 RVEFE
-97 LNRNLDEA
+97 LTRNLDEA

-119 LPQGVDPPQ
+119 LPVGVDPPQ

-140 WLNLASD
+140 WLNLAADTMS
-147 SMTRT
+147 RT

-160 TLVDRLG
+160 TLTDRLG

-181 RQAMRVWLDTEALA
+181 RQAMRIWLNTEALA

-202 DVDAALRAQNIELPA
+202 DVDAALRTQNIELPA

-234 YRTAADFG
+234 YRTAEEFG
-242 RLPLGRSGDGR
+242 RLPVGRAGDAR
-253 ITRLE
+253 LTRLE

-268 DDRRI
+268 DDRRL
-273 FRGNGVNQVGLGIA
+273 FRGNGVNQIGLGIA

-298 RGVRAEAA
+298 RAVRKEAA
-306 EIEKSLPKGVTMV
+306 EIKKTLPDGVTMV
-319 VAFDST
+319 IAFDST

-342 VILVILVIYL
+342 VVLVIVVIFI

-372 GTFAVLA
+372 ATFAVLA

-420 ALIGAQRG
+420 PLIAAQRG

-433 FAVIATTAVLVSVFT
+433 FAVIATTAVLVSVFA

-458 RLFVELAVTIASA
+458 RLFVELAVTIAAA
-471 VIISAFVALTLTPM
+471 VVISAFVALTLTPM
-485 MCSLLVKPSSKT
+485 MCSLLVRPSSKT
-497 NRLSMWVDGA
+497 NKLALWIDGVFGA
-507 FASVRRSYR
+507 IRASYR
-516 ASVEASLKSPLIAF
+516 ASVEASLKVPYVAF
-530 VIMGVVMGS
+530 IIMGIVTLS
-539 AVFFFNKLPKELTPV
+539 AVFFFNKLPKELSPA
-554 EDRGNL
+554 EDRGNITL
-560 TVNISGPEGA
+560 NISGPEGA
-570 GFEYMRRMVAQ
+570 GFEYMRRIVAQ
-581 AEGVFEEYVKNG
+581 TEAVLEGYVKNG
-593 EAARTLV
+593 EAERTLV
-600 VAPRFQDM
+600 VSPRFQDV
-608 GSNRF
+608 GSNRM

-619 IFLTEWGQRR
+619 IFLTEWGERR
-629 DGNEIVD
+629 EGNEIVD
-636 EINRKLGAIPG
+636 ELNRKLSAIPG

-654 QSALGGGGG
+654 QSALSFGGGGG
-663 GGGGASD
+663 GGDG
-670 VSIVLGGN
+670 VSIVLAGN
-678 DYVELAAVAEKVLAK
+678 DYAELAQVAEKVLAK

-708 PISPRIELDIDRER
+708 PIAPRIEISIDRER
-722 AASLGV
+722 AAALGV
-728 SVASIGR
+728 SVQSIGR

-745 VGTYPSQGE
+745 VGTYPAQGE
-754 EYDVILQV
+754 EYDVIMQV
-762 DRRDRRSVDDL
+762 DRRERRSVDDL
-773 SRIYVRSDRSGE
+773 GQISVRSERTGE
-785 LVPLSNLVKTTNL
+785 VIPLTNLVTTRNM

-810 RAVTISGTMVKGYT
+810 RAVTISANMVKGYT
-824 IGEAL
+824 IGQAL

-834 TTRAEMKPD
+834 ATRAEMKPG

-849 GQAKLYRDSGSA
+849 GQAKLYKDSGSA

-887 VTIMVTV
+887 ITIMATV
-894 PLAIAGGMFGL
+894 PLAIAGGLFGL

-937 ANQLRDEGKDARTA
+937 ANQLRDEGRNARDA
-951 IVEAADLRLRP
+951 IVESADLRLRP
-962 IMMTSIA
+962 ILMTSIA
-969 TVAGAVPLALASGA
+969 TVAGALPLAFSSGA

-995 VFGVLCA
+995 VFGVLCS
-1002 TALTLYIVPVV
+1002 TALTLYVVPVI
-1013 YLLLSRFTGSPE
+1013 YMLLARYTGSPE

-1030 IERYEEG
+1030 IEAFE
-1037 EQRDERPDPEAIAA
+1037 RDEKVAA
-1051 Q
+1051 LAAE

>member
-1 MILSDLSVKRPVLAT
+1 MILSDLAVKRPVLAT

-26 LIAFRTL
+26 LIAFRSL

-86 DGRSSI
+86 DGRSGI
-92 RVEFD
+92 RVEFE
-97 LNRNLDEA
+97 LSRNLDEA

-119 LPQGVDPPQ
+119 LPVGVDPPQ
-128 VEKSDADSDPII
+128 VEKADADSDPII
-140 WLNLASD
+140 WLNLAADNMS
-147 SMTRT
+147 RT

-160 TLVDRLG
+160 TLTDRLG
-167 ALNGVANVRVGGGM
+167 ALSGVANVRVGGGM
-181 RQAMRVWLDTEALA
+181 RQAMRVWLNTEALA

-202 DVDAALRAQNIELPA
+202 DVDAALRSQNIELPA

-234 YRTAADFG
+234 YRTAAEFG
-242 RLPLGRSGDGR
+242 RLPVGRAGDAR
-253 ITRLE
+253 LTRLE

-268 DDRRI
+268 DDRRL
-273 FRGNGVNQVGLGIA
+273 FRGNGVNQIGLGIA

-298 RGVRAEAA
+298 RAVRKEAA
-306 EIEKSLPKGVTMV
+306 IIEKTLPKGVTMV
-319 VAFDST
+319 VAFDTT

-342 VILVILVIYL
+342 VVLVIVVIFL
-352 FLGSFRAALIP
+352 FLGSLRAALIP

-372 GTFAVLA
+372 ATFAVLA
-379 VFGYSINLI
+379 IFGYSINLI
-388 TLLALVLAI
+388 TLLALVLTI

-409 NVQRRVDLGEP
+409 NVQRRVDMGEP
-420 ALIGAQRG
+420 ALIAAQRG

-458 RLFVELAVTIASA
+458 RLFVELAVTIAAA
-471 VIISAFVALTLTPM
+471 VVISAFVALTLTPM
-485 MCSLLVKPSSKT
+485 MCSLLVRPSSKT
-497 NRLSMWVDGA
+497 NKLALFIDNAFGA
-507 FASVRRSYR
+507 IRASYR
-516 ASVEASLKSPLIAF
+516 ASVEASLKTSYGAFIVMAVVIA
-530 VIMGVVMGS
+530 G
-539 AVFFFNKLPKELTPV
+539 AVFFFNKLPKELSPT

-560 TVNISGPEGA
+560 ILNISGPEGA
-570 GFEYMRRMVAQ
+570 GFDYMRRIVAQ
-581 AEGVFEEYVKNG
+581 TEGVLEGYVKSG
-593 EAARTLV
+593 EAERTLV
-600 VAPRFQDM
+600 VAPRFQDV
-608 GSNRF
+608 GSNRM

-619 IFLTEWGQRR
+619 VFLTQWGKRR
-629 DGNEIVD
+629 EGNDIVD
-636 EINRKLGAIPG
+636 ELNRKLSSIPG

-654 QSALGGGGG
+654 QSALSFGGP
-663 GGGGASD
+663 GGGAGE

-678 DYVELAAVAEKVLAK
+678 DYVELASVAEKVIAE
-693 ARSNEGFSRTRMNYE
+693 ARSNQGFSRSRMNYE
-708 PISPRIELDIDRER
+708 PIAPRIELSIDRER
-722 AASLGV
+722 AAAMGV
-728 SVASIGR
+728 SVQAIGR

-754 EYDVILQV
+754 EYDVILQT
-762 DRRDRRSVDDL
+762 DRRERRSVDDL
-773 SRIYVRSDRSGE
+773 DRIFVRAERTGE
-785 LVPLSNLVKTTNL
+785 LIPMSNLVTTKNM

-810 RAVTISGTMVKGYT
+810 RAVTISVTMVKGYT
-824 IGEAL
+824 IGQAL

-834 TTRAEMKPD
+834 TTRAQMQPD

-849 GQAKLYRDSGSA
+849 GQAKLYKDSGSA
-861 IGFAFGL
+861 IGFVFGL

-887 VTIMVTV
+887 ITIMATV
-894 PLAIAGGMFGL
+894 PLAIAGGLFGL

-937 ANQLRDEGKDARTA
+937 ANQLRDEGRGARDA
-951 IVEAADLRLRP
+951 IIEAAELRLRP
-962 IMMTSIA
+962 ILMTSIA
-969 TVAGAVPLALASGA
+969 TVAGALPLAFSSGA
-983 GGESRAVIGTVV
+983 GGESRSVIGTVV
-995 VFGVLCA
+995 VFGVLCS
-1002 TALTLYIVPVV
+1002 TALTLYVVPVI
-1013 YLLLSRFTGSPE
+1013 YMLLARFTGSPE

-1030 IERYEEG
+1030 IEAF
-1037 EQRDERPDPEAIAA
+1037 ERAELAIAA
-1051 Q
+1051 E

>member
-1 MILSDLSVKRPVLAT
+1 
-16 VASLLLIAFG
+16 
-26 LIAFRTL
+26 
-33 PLREL
+33 
-38 PAVDPP
+38 
-44 IVSVS
+44 
-49 TQYRGASAEIV
+49 
-60 ESRITQIIED
+60 
-70 QLTGIEGLAL
+70 LTGIEGLAL

-97 LNRNLDEA
+97 LSRNLDEA

-111 AVSRVQNR
+111 AVSRIQNR

-128 VEKSDADSDPII
+128 VEKADADGDPII

-147 SMTRT
+147 TMTRT
-152 DLTGFAER
+152 QLTGYAER
-160 TLVDRLG
+160 ALTDRLG
-167 ALNGVANVRVGGGM
+167 ALGGVANVRIGGGM
-181 RQAMRVWLDTEALA
+181 RQAMRIWLNTEALA
-195 ARGLTPD
+195 ARSLTPD
-202 DVDAALRAQNIELPA
+202 DVDTALRTQNIELPA

-234 YRTAADFG
+234 YRTAAEFG
-242 RLPLGRSGDGR
+242 RLPVGRSGDTR

-273 FRGNGVNQVGLGIA
+273 FRGNGVNQIGLGVA

-298 RGVRAEAA
+298 REVRKEAA
-306 EIEKSLPKGVTMV
+306 IIEKNLPKGVTMV

-325 VFIEKAIAG
+325 IFIEKAIQG
-334 VWTTMAEA
+334 VWTTMGEA
-342 VILVILVIYL
+342 IVLVIVVIFL

-372 GTFAVLA
+372 ATFAVLA
-379 VFGYSINLI
+379 AFGYSINLI
-388 TLLALVLAI
+388 TLLALVLTI

-409 NVQRRVDLGEP
+409 NVQRRVDGGEP
-420 ALIGAQRG
+420 ALIAAQRG

-458 RLFVELAVTIASA
+458 RLFVELAVTIAAA
-471 VIISAFVALTLTPM
+471 VVISAFVALTLTPM
-485 MCSLLVKPSSKT
+485 MCSLLVKPASKT
-497 NRLSMWVDGA
+497 NRLALWIDGVFGA
-507 FASVRRSYR
+507 IRASYR
-516 ASVEASLKSPLIAF
+516 ASVEASLRASYIVF
-530 VIMGVVMGS
+530 IVIGVVLAG
-539 AVFFFNKLPKELTPV
+539 AVFLFQKLPAELSPV

-560 TVNISGPEGA
+560 TINITGPEGA
-570 GFEYMRRMVAQ
+570 GFDYMRRIVAQ
-581 AEGVFEEYVKNG
+581 TEGVLEGYVKNG

-600 VAPRFQDM
+600 VAPRFQDA
-608 GSNRF
+608 GSNRM
-613 NGAFGR
+613 NGAFAR
-619 IFLTEWGQRR
+619 VFLTEWGTRR
-629 DGNEIVD
+629 EGNEIVD
-636 EINRKLGAIPG
+636 ELNKKLASIPG

-654 QSALGGGGG
+654 QSALSFGGG
-663 GGGGASD
+663 GGGGAGE

-678 DYVELAAVAEKVLAK
+678 DYVELAKVAEKVLAK
-693 ARSNEGFSRTRMNYE
+693 ARTNESFSRSRMNYE
-708 PISPRIELDIDRER
+708 PISPRIEISIDKDR
-722 AASLGV
+722 AAALGV
-728 SVASIGR
+728 SVQAIGR

-745 VGTYPSQGE
+745 VGTYPDQGE
-754 EYDVILQV
+754 EYDVIMQV
-762 DRRDRRSVDDL
+762 DRRERRSVDDL
-773 SRIYVRSDRSGE
+773 GAIFVRSERTGE
-785 LVPLSNLVKTTNL
+785 VVPLSNLVTTTNM

-810 RAVTISGTMVKGYT
+810 RAVTISVTMVKGYT
-824 IGEAL
+824 IGQAL

-834 TTRAEMKPD
+834 ATRPEMKPD

-849 GQAKLYRDSGSA
+849 GQAKLYKDSGSA

-887 VTIMVTV
+887 VTIMATV
-894 PLAIAGGMFGL
+894 PLAIAGGLFGL

-937 ANQLRDEGKDARTA
+937 ANQLRDEGKSARDA
-951 IVEAADLRLRP
+951 IVESADLRLRP
-962 IMMTSIA
+962 ILMTSIA
-969 TVAGAVPLALASGA
+969 TVAGAMPLAFSHGA

-995 VFGVLCA
+995 VFGVLCS
-1002 TALTLYIVPVV
+1002 TALTLYVVPVI
-1013 YLLLSRFTGSPE
+1013 YMLLARFTGSPE
-1025 ARAQE
+1025 ARAQA
-1030 IERYEEG
+1030 IEAFE
-1037 EQRDERPDPEAIAA
+1037 RDEEVAAIAA

>member
-44 IVSVS
+44 IVSIT

-60 ESRITQIIED
+60 ETRITQIIED
-70 QLTGIEGLAL
+70 QLTGVEGLSL

-147 SMTRT
+147 TMSRT
-152 DLTGFAER
+152 ELTGYAER
-160 TLVDRLG
+160 VLTDRLG

-181 RQAMRVWLDTEALA
+181 RQAMRIWLNTEALA

-202 DVDAALRAQNIELPA
+202 DVDAALRSQNIELPA

-234 YRTAADFG
+234 YRTAAEFG
-242 RLPLGRSGDGR
+242 RLPVGRSGDAR
-253 ITRLE
+253 LTRLE

-273 FRGNGVNQVGLGIA
+273 FRGNGINQIGLGIA

-306 EIEKSLPKGVTMV
+306 RIEKTLPKGVTMV
-319 VAFDST
+319 VAFDTT

-342 VILVILVIYL
+342 VVLVIVVIFL
-352 FLGSFRAALIP
+352 FLGSLRAAIIP

-372 GTFAVLA
+372 ATFAVLA

-388 TLLALVLAI
+388 TLLALVLTI

-420 ALIGAQRG
+420 PLIAAQRG

-458 RLFVELAVTIASA
+458 RLFVELAVTIAAA
-471 VIISAFVALTLTPM
+471 VVISAFVALTLTPM
-485 MCSLLVKPSSKT
+485 MCSLLLQPSSKT
-497 NRLSMWVDGA
+497 NRLSLWIDGIFNA
-507 FASVRRSYR
+507 TRRSYR
-516 ASVEASLKSPLIAF
+516 DSVQASLKTPVIAF
-530 VIMGVVMGS
+530 ILMGIVILG
-539 AVFFFNKLPKELTPV
+539 AVFFFVKLPKELSPV

-560 TVNISGPEGA
+560 TINISGPEGA
-570 GFEYMRRMVAQ
+570 GFEYMRRIVGQ
-581 AEGVFEEYVKNG
+581 AEAVLDSYVKNG

-600 VAPRFQDM
+600 VVPRFQDQ

-619 IFLTEWGQRR
+619 VFLTEWGSRR
-629 DGNEIVD
+629 EGNEIVD
-636 EINRKLGAIPG
+636 ELNRKLSAIPG

-654 QSALGGGGG
+654 QGALSVGGGG
-663 GGGGASD
+663 GGGGAGD
-670 VSIVLGGN
+670 VSIVLGGSN
-678 DYVELAAVAEKVLAK
+678 YQELAAVAEKVLAK
-693 ARSNEGFSRTRMNYE
+693 ARGNDGFSRGRMNYE
-708 PISPRIELDIDRER
+708 PISPRIELTIDRER

-728 SVASIGR
+728 SVQSIGR

-745 VGTYPSQGE
+745 VGTYPADGE
-754 EYDVILQV
+754 EYDVIMQV
-762 DRRDRRSVDDL
+762 DRRERRSIDDL
-773 SRIYVRSDRSGE
+773 DRIFVRSERTGE
-785 LVPLSNLVKTTNL
+785 LVPMSNVVTTKNL

-810 RAVTISGTMVKGYT
+810 RAVTISLTMVKGYT
-824 IGEAL
+824 IGQAL
-829 TWLED
+829 TWLEEAI
-834 TTRAEMKPD
+834 RPEMKPD

-849 GQAKLYRDSGSA
+849 GQAKLYKDSGSA

-887 VTIMVTV
+887 ITIMATV
-894 PLAIAGGMFGL
+894 PLAIAGGLFGL

-937 ANQLRDEGKDARTA
+937 ANQLRDEGRSARDA
-951 IVEAADLRLRP
+951 IIESADLRLRP
-962 IMMTSIA
+962 ILMTSIA
-969 TVAGAVPLALASGA
+969 TVAGALPLAFSSGA
-983 GGESRAVIGTVV
+983 GGESRSVIGTVV
-995 VFGVLCA
+995 VFGVLA
-1002 TALTLYIVPVV
+1002 STALTLYVVPVI
-1013 YLLLSRFTGSPE
+1013 YLLLARYTGSPE
-1025 ARAQE
+1025 ARAQA
-1030 IERYEEG
+1030 IEAF
-1037 EQRDERPDPEAIAA
+1037 ERRELMPAE
-1051 Q
+1051 

>member
-44 IVSVS
+44 IVSIT

-60 ESRITQIIED
+60 ETRITQIIED
-70 QLTGIEGLAL
+70 QLTGVEGLSL

-147 SMTRT
+147 TMSRT
-152 DLTGFAER
+152 ELTGYAER
-160 TLVDRLG
+160 VLTDRLG

-181 RQAMRVWLDTEALA
+181 RQAMRIWLNTEALA

-202 DVDAALRAQNIELPA
+202 DVDAALRSQNIELPA

-234 YRTAADFG
+234 YRTAAEFG
-242 RLPLGRSGDGR
+242 RLPVGRSGDAR
-253 ITRLE
+253 LTRLE

-273 FRGNGVNQVGLGIA
+273 FRGNGINQIGLGIA

-306 EIEKSLPKGVTMV
+306 RIEKTLPKGVTMV
-319 VAFDST
+319 VAFDTT

-342 VILVILVIYL
+342 VVLVIVVIFL
-352 FLGSFRAALIP
+352 FLGSLRAAIIP

-372 GTFAVLA
+372 ATFAVLA

-388 TLLALVLAI
+388 TLLALVLTI

-420 ALIGAQRG
+420 PLIAAQRG

-458 RLFVELAVTIASA
+458 RLFVELAVTIAAA
-471 VIISAFVALTLTPM
+471 VVISAFVALTLTPM
-485 MCSLLVKPSSKT
+485 MCSLLLQPSSKT
-497 NRLSMWVDGA
+497 NRLSLWIDGIFNA
-507 FASVRRSYR
+507 TRRSYR
-516 ASVEASLKSPLIAF
+516 DSVQASLKTPVIAF
-530 VIMGVVMGS
+530 IVMGIVILG
-539 AVFFFNKLPKELTPV
+539 AVFFFVKLPKELSPV
-554 EDRGNL
+554 EDRGNI
-560 TVNISGPEGA
+560 TINISGPEGA
-570 GFEYMRRMVAQ
+570 GFEYMRRIVGQ
-581 AEGVFEEYVKNG
+581 AEAVLDSYVKNG

-600 VAPRFQDM
+600 VVPRFQDQ

-619 IFLTEWGQRR
+619 VFLTEWGSRR
-629 DGNEIVD
+629 EGNEIVD
-636 EINRKLGAIPG
+636 ELNRKLSAIPG

-654 QSALGGGGG
+654 QGALSVGGGG
-663 GGGGASD
+663 GGGGAGD
-670 VSIVLGGN
+670 VSIVLGGSN
-678 DYVELAAVAEKVLAK
+678 YQELAAVAEKVLAK
-693 ARSNEGFSRTRMNYE
+693 ARGNDGFSRGRMNYE
-708 PISPRIELDIDRER
+708 PISPRIELTIDRER

-728 SVASIGR
+728 SVQSIGR

-745 VGTYPSQGE
+745 VGTYPADGE
-754 EYDVILQV
+754 EYDVIMQV
-762 DRRDRRSVDDL
+762 DRRERRSIDDL
-773 SRIYVRSDRSGE
+773 ERIFVRSERTGE
-785 LVPLSNLVKTTNL
+785 LVPMSNVVTTKNL

-810 RAVTISGTMVKGYT
+810 RAVTISLTMVKGYT
-824 IGEAL
+824 IGQAL
-829 TWLED
+829 TWLEEAI
-834 TTRAEMKPD
+834 RPEMKPD

-849 GQAKLYRDSGSA
+849 GQAKLYKDSGSA

-887 VTIMVTV
+887 ITIMATV
-894 PLAIAGGMFGL
+894 PLAIAGGLFGL

-937 ANQLRDEGKDARTA
+937 ANQLRDEGRSARDA
-951 IVEAADLRLRP
+951 IIESADLRLRP
-962 IMMTSIA
+962 ILMTSIA
-969 TVAGAVPLALASGA
+969 TVAGALPLAFSSGA
-983 GGESRAVIGTVV
+983 GGESRSVIGTVV
-995 VFGVLCA
+995 VFGVLA
-1002 TALTLYIVPVV
+1002 STALTLYVVPVI
-1013 YLLLSRFTGSPE
+1013 YLLLARYTGSPE
-1025 ARAQE
+1025 ARAQA
-1030 IERYEEG
+1030 IEAF
-1037 EQRDERPDPEAIAA
+1037 ERRELMPAE
-1051 Q
+1051 